1 MTHRADVARG
11 RGIVARWYVIAERRL
26 EYLTE
31 LSETGRWRRFHSE
44 FALLENLR
52 EAKAAVEAWH
62 DLLTREASR
71 DEMAVDISWLGRT
84 EVALS
89 VAERLRDQVHKIQP
103 QPAETAAEPLS
114 SDVSISVETGHV
126 LSDEAASAPA
136 MANPS
141 ELVANIDAMAERYP
155 LLRNAL

>member
-1 MTHRADVARG
+1 M
-11 RGIVARWYVIAERRL
+11 AERRL

-31 LSETGRWRRFHSE
+31 LSETGRWRRYHSE
-44 FALLENLR
+44 LALLENLR
-52 EAKAAVEAWH
+52 EAKTAVEAWH

-84 EVALS
+84 EAALS
-89 VAERLRDQVHKIQP
+89 IAERLRDQVHKIQP
-103 QPAETAAEPLS
+103 QPAETAAEPLP
-114 SDVSISVETGHV
+114 SDVSISAETGHV

-141 ELVANIDAMAERYP
+141 ELMANIDAMAERYP